1 MKRHWK
7 MIAIMAT
14 VAVAGLSLVAVA
26 SGATNLKKTFS
37 GRGACSALT
46 SNPEALKAM
55 EALRTEHRTE
65 MQAWYAKYSADPTS
79 VEAQAAHQKIRE
91 EHWSEMRAL
100 LEKYNVAIPEGAG
113 PGSGGQGGMMGGNGG
128 GCGGG
133 CGGSGSGAGGMMS
146 GNGGGMMGGASY

>member
-7 MIAIMAT
+7 MIAIVAG
-14 VAVAGLSLVAVA
+14 VAVAGLSVAAVA
-26 SGATNLKKTFS
+26 SGATTIKNTFS
-37 GRGACSALT
+37 GRGACSTLT

-55 EALRTEHRTE
+55 EALRTEHRAD

-79 VEAQAAHQKIRE
+79 AEAQAAHQKIRE

-100 LEKYNVAIPEGAG
+100 LAKYNIAIPEGAG
-113 PGSGGQGGMMGGNGG
+113 PGSGGQGGMMGGG
-128 GCGGG
+128 GCA
-133 CGGSGSGAGGMMS
+133 GAGGMMGGNGGGMMG

>member
-1 MKRHWK
+1 MRRHWK
-7 MIAIMAT
+7 MIAIMAS
-14 VAVAGLSLVAVA
+14 VAVAGLSVVAVA
-26 SGATNLKKTFS
+26 SGATTIKNTCS

-55 EALRTEHRTE
+55 DALRTENRAE

-79 VEAQAAHQKIRE
+79 AEARAAHQKIRE

-113 PGSGGQGGMMGGNGG
+113 PGSGGQGGMMGGGGGG
-128 GCGGG
+128 GCGG
-133 CGGSGSGAGGMMS
+133 AGGMMG
-146 GNGGGMMGGASY
+146 GNGGGMMGGAGY

>member
-1 MKRHWK
+1 
-7 MIAIMAT
+7 MIAIVAA
-14 VAVAGLSLVAVA
+14 VAVAGLSVVAVA
-26 SGATNLKKTFS
+26 AGATTIKNTFS

-46 SNPEALKAM
+46 SDPEALKAM
-55 EALRTEHRTE
+55 DALRTENRAE

-79 VEAQAAHQKIRE
+79 AEAQAAHQRIRE

-113 PGSGGQGGMMGGNGG
+113 PGSGGQGGMMGGG

-133 CGGSGSGAGGMMS
+133 CGGAGGMMGNGG
-146 GNGGGMMGGASY
+146 GNGGGMMSGASF